1 MDFIDDESE
10 KEFVTISKEE
20 LNLRKYCNY
29 FIVP

>member
-1 MDFIDDESE
+1 MDFIDDES
-10 KEFVTISKEE
+10 KKGFVTIWKIG